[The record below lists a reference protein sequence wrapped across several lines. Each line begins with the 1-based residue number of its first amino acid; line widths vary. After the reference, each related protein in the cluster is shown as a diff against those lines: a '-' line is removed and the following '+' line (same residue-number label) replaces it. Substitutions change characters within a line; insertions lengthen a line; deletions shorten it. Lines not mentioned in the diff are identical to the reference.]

1 MSDHGSRNNSRDNP
15 KKENKPNPYAR
26 AKKNPIDRKQRAME
40 LILEDEIFM
49 GRVER
54 TAPEPSEMLKR
65 IESMVGKKMDDIAHI
80 EDDDEAYIIAAQ
92 EIRRIKNQIL
102 NELKNRKK
110 N

>member
-1 MSDHGSRNNSRDNP
+1 MSDHGSRNNSRDNH
-15 KKENKPNPYAR
+15 KKENKPNPYASS
-26 AKKNPIDRKQRAME
+26 KKNPIDRKQRAME

-110 N
+110 K